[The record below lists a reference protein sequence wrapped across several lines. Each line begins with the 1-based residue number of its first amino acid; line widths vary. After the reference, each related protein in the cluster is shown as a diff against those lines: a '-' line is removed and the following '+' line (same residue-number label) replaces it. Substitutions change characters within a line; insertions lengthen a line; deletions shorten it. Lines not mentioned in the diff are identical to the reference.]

1 MATVALAHVRMD
13 EGGVAWIE
21 GTSTKVIEVVL
32 AKRASG
38 LNPEELQT
46 ELPHL
51 SLAQIYAALAYYHA
65 HRPEMD
71 AEIEQRHRWAQGM
84 RTREREPLSRRE
96 LQARLPPGG

>member
-1 MATVALAHVRMD
+1 MF
-13 EGGVAWIE
+13 AWTRRASP
-21 GTSTKVIEVVL
+21 GSKARRRKVIEVVL

-71 AEIEQRHRWAQGM
+71 GEIEQRHRWAQEM
-84 RTREREPLSRRE
+84 RTQEREPLSAQGAAGRGSS
-96 LQARLPPGG
+96 PGG